1 MSLNSPGFGE
11 EAGFLLCLAVSPVRP
26 GRSWP
31 SRGPSFLLLTSSVG
45 KNVPGTKRW
54 GNVGVGQ
61 HQARQPGISSC
72 LICTF
77 LGGEKKVP
85 AAAVLAASLFL
96 VCQAGL
102 LLFAKN
108 AGSQFRVAY
117 REMLGI
123 VRAKENETRFV
134 FSS

>member
-1 MSLNSPGFGE
+1 M
-11 EAGFLLCLAVSPVRP
+11 
-26 GRSWP
+26 
-31 SRGPSFLLLTSSVG
+31 
-45 KNVPGTKRW
+45 
-54 GNVGVGQ
+54 
-61 HQARQPGISSC
+61 C

-77 LGGEKKVP
+77 LGEKKVP
-85 AAAVLAASLFL
+85 AAVLEASLFL

-108 AGSQFRVAY
+108 AGSEFRVAY

-123 VRAKENETRFV
+123 FRAKENEACFV

>member
-1 MSLNSPGFGE
+1 MSVNSPGFAE

-31 SRGPSFLLLTSSVG
+31 SRGPSFLLLTMG
-45 KNVPGTKRW
+45 KRPWNKALGKCWRWSAPGKAA
-54 GNVGVGQ
+54 GHLFVSNL
-61 HQARQPGISSC
+61 HFS
-72 LICTF
+72 
-77 LGGEKKVP
+77 GGKKKVP

>member
-1 MSLNSPGFGE
+1 M
-11 EAGFLLCLAVSPVRP
+11 LALVSANTKHLFVSNLHFS
-26 GRSWP
+26 G
-31 SRGPSFLLLTSSVG
+31 G
-45 KNVPGTKRW
+45 K
-54 GNVGVGQ
+54 
-61 HQARQPGISSC
+61 
-72 LICTF
+72 
-77 LGGEKKVP
+77 KKVP

>member
-1 MSLNSPGFGE
+1 MCVQVGPGLPEVPPFCSSPPPW
-11 EAGFLLCLAVSPVRP
+11 A
-26 GRSWP
+26 
-31 SRGPSFLLLTSSVG
+31 
-45 KNVPGTKRW
+45 NVPGAKRW
-54 GNVGVGQ
+54 GNAGVGQ
-61 HQARQPGISSC
+61 HQARRPGISLC

-77 LGGEKKVP
+77 LGEKKVP
-85 AAAVLAASLFL
+85 AAVLEASLFL

-108 AGSQFRVAY
+108 AGSEFRVAY

-123 VRAKENETRFV
+123 FRAKENEACFV